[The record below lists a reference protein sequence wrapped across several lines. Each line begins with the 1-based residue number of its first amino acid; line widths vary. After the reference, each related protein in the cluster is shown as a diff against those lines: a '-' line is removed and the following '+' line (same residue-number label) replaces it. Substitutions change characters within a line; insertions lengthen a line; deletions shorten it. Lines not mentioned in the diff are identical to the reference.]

1 MAYSRTQYTY
11 NGLIINDQTTDPT
24 EFVLLDATSISDV
37 LVENVEDSLP
47 TDPGIVDYGSKLD
60 KGSVVLP
67 LTLFASTEAKMREL
81 AQTVKATFNP
91 ELAELDTTYGEDT
104 DYGGY
109 LPFTWTETVGASTR
123 NYRTWLKPVE
133 IPKIAIDSLS
143 GQILTTKANLKLRDP
158 RKYTTAL
165 GTRVGSGTATNS
177 GDTSTNVIITIVA
190 SGTTSTSLTITNT
203 TTGEIVYVTTALTN
217 GQTLTIDTRLHSA
230 KLGSTES
237 RSYLGSNTTWWSL
250 VPGDNTITVS
260 NDTNAVVTVSWY
272 NAWTL

>member
-1 MAYSRTQYTY
+1 MAYSRTLYTY
-11 NGLIINDQTTDPT
+11 NDLVLNDQTTDPT

-104 DYGGY
+104 DYGGD
-109 LPFTWTETVGASTR
+109 LPFSLTENVGESTR
-123 NYRTWLKPVE
+123 KYRTWLKPVE

-143 GQILTTKANLKLRDP
+143 GQILTTKASLKLRDP
-158 RKYTTAL
+158 RKYTTSL
-165 GTRVGSGTATNS
+165 GTLVGSGTATNT
-177 GDTSTNVIITIVA
+177 GDTPTNVIITIVA
-190 SGTTSTSLTITNT
+190 SGKTSTSLEITNS
-203 TTGEIVYVTTALTN
+203 TTGKTIYVTTALTS

-250 VPGDNTITVS
+250 VPGVNTIPVS
-260 NDTNAVVTVSWY
+260 FLIPDRISTP
-272 NAWTL
+272 